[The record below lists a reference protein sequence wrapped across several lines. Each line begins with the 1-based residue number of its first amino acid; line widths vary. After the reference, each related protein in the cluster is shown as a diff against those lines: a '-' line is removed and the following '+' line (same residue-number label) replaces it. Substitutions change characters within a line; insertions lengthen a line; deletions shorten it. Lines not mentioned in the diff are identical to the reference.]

1 MKRLTKLLMIAKSRC
16 CKTINELRLYKNSN
30 QENRNQLGLV
40 SKIWITHDAAV
51 ALAVE
56 LGLKQE
62 EESRRRCNA
71 ELAKVVAA
79 AQKRAAMKMQSM
91 LKVLFE
97 GSDESGGADD

>member
-1 MKRLTKLLMIAKSRC
+1 M
-16 CKTINELRLYKNSN
+16 
-30 QENRNQLGLV
+30 
-40 SKIWITHDAAV
+40 
-51 ALAVE
+51 
-56 LGLKQE
+56 KQE